1 MNNVLTS
8 QEILDLASRTL
19 RLEAEALQQM
29 AASLG
34 DEFIGAVDRML
45 ACQGKVII
53 TGMGKSGLVGRKIA
67 ATLASTGTPSFF
79 LHPGEA
85 FHGDLGMIS
94 REDVVL
100 ALSHSGETDEVL
112 KIVPFIHTNGN
123 VLISITGNANSTLAK
138 NSDIHLDTG
147 VKEEACILQLA
158 PTTSTTAQL
167 AMGDAL
173 AVALMKAR
181 AFTSMDF
188 ARLHPGG
195 SLGRRLLMTVGNVM
209 RKNDLPVVGMDC
221 SATEM
226 IHRMTR
232 GGLGLIVICDGER
245 IEGIVTDGDLRR
257 AMESLKAEF
266 FSIRAIDIA
275 TRSPKSINVNAKL
288 IDAEKMMT
296 QYKVNSLLATDD
308 EGRLQGVVQIYDIKL

>member
-1 MNNVLTS
+1 MSTLTS
-8 QEILDLASRTL
+8 QDILDLARRTL
-19 RLEAEALQQM
+19 AVEAEALNNM
-29 AASLG
+29 ATLLG
-34 DEFIGAVDRML
+34 EEFISAVNSILECR
-45 ACQGKVII
+45 GKLII

-94 REDVVL
+94 SNDVVL

-112 KIVPFIHTNGN
+112 KIVPFIHSNGN
-123 VLISITGNANSTLAK
+123 VLISITGNAESTLAK
-138 NSDIHLDTG
+138 NSNIHLDTG

-167 AMGDAL
+167 ALGDAL
-173 AVALMKAR
+173 AIALMKAR
-181 AFTSMDF
+181 EFTSMDF

-226 IHRMTR
+226 IHAMTR
-232 GGLGLIVICDGER
+232 GGLGLIIICDGDR

-257 AMESLKAEF
+257 AMESRQSEF
-266 FSIRAIDIA
+266 FGINAIDIA
-275 TRSPKSINVNAKL
+275 SRSPKTIGTTAKL
-288 IDAEKMMT
+288 IEAEKMMT
-296 QYKVNSLLATDD
+296 KHKVNSLLVTSED
-308 EGRLQGVVQIYDIKL
+308 GHLQGVIQIYDIKL